1 MTTPTTVNVRLQL
14 RADTAANWTAANPT
28 LLANEVGLETDTKK
42 LKVGNGSAAW
52 NSLAYFPSIVSGGT
66 VLGNL
71 EIGSTGTLTFEGSTA
86 DGFETTLAVTNP
98 TADRTITLPNVSGTV
113 VTTGDTGSVT
123 STMIADGTIVNGDI
137 NASAA
142 IAGTKISPDFGSQT
156 ITTTGVVSAAAGA
169 AATPSITFTGDLN
182 TGIYSPGADQVAIST
197 NGTGRLFIDSSGRL
211 GLGTSSPASAL
222 DVSGGS
228 IKLRNASSGT
238 NFGYEVD
245 VNHANGV
252 SQKMLTARYMI
263 AGASGSYTDIAG
275 INAEIVNA
283 DSNQYGLSFR
293 TGGSLTSR
301 LWIAPSGNV
310 GIGTTSPSQLLHVNS
325 SSNDS
330 RIYLGNSSGLNHSFI
345 GALVGDLYVSSEV
358 AGAVIFRQNAT
369 ERARIDSSGRLLVG
383 TSSQLTSV
391 GSIKQE
397 VAGGSLAISTFLGN
411 AFAYSLPFTKS
422 RGSSVGTIVQS
433 GDELGNI
440 DWYGDDGSATAKQ
453 AARIQAFVDGTP
465 GANDMPG
472 RLVFSTTA
480 DGASSPTERM
490 TIYSNGN
497 PTITNSSFFRPG
509 NDNAVALGQSGLR
522 WTAVWAANGTIQTS
536 DGREKTAISDA
547 SLGSDFIKALRPV
560 SYKWIEGGKRDT
572 GERDEDNN
580 YIYESV
586 PGERTHWGFIA
597 QEVKQAVDDAGVDFG
612 GWVLTD
618 KDDPD
623 SQQALRY
630 DQFIAPLTK
639 ALQEAIA
646 KIETLEAKVAALES
660 A

>member
-1 MTTPTTVNVRLQL
+1 MDASGNVGVGTSSPGSLLTVDGGTFATGRFSNLGAVVIRRAEGTQASPTAIASGSHLGLLDFRGYDGSTYQTPVRLGGFSDSAISNTSSPGYFLVSTTPSGSTTPQERLRITSAGLVGVGTSSPTAQLTLGNLVDSTPSNVSQL
-14 RADTAANWTAANPT
+14 HLYNNLAGSVAGFGVSASQLNYRAPGAHVFFDGTTERARIDSSGNLGIGSSSPQAVLHVERNQAAESGIFINNPN
-28 LLANEVGLETDTKK
+28 AGGYVA
-42 LKVGNGSAAW
+42 VRFGNSDRHTNGDH
-52 NSLAYFPSIVSGGT
+52 LVYGGT
-66 VLGNL
+66 VLGL
-71 EIGSTGTLTFEGSTA
+71 RSKTGTGITFE
-86 DGFETTLAVTNP
+86 
-98 TADRTITLPNVSGTV
+98 
-113 VTTGDTGSVT
+113 
-123 STMIADGTIVNGDI
+123 
-137 NASAA
+137 SA
-142 IAGTKISPDFGSQT
+142 G
-156 ITTTGVVSAAAGA
+156 
-169 AATPSITFTGDLN
+169 
-182 TGIYSPGADQVAIST
+182 
-197 NGTGRLFIDSSGRL
+197 
-211 GLGTSSPASAL
+211 
-222 DVSGGS
+222 
-228 IKLRNASSGT
+228 
-238 NFGYEVD
+238 
-245 VNHANGV
+245 
-252 SQKMLTARYMI
+252 
-263 AGASGSYTDIAG
+263 
-275 INAEIVNA
+275 
-283 DSNQYGLSFR
+283 
-293 TGGSLTSR
+293 
-301 LWIAPSGNV
+301 
-310 GIGTTSPSQLLHVNS
+310 
-325 SSNDS
+325 
-330 RIYLGNSSGLNHSFI
+330 
-345 GALVGDLYVSSEV
+345 
-358 AGAVIFRQNAT
+358 T

-391 GSIKQE
+391 GSIRQE
-397 VAGGSLAISTFLGN
+397 IAGGSLATSTFLNN
-411 AFAYSLPFTKS
+411 AFAYSFAFTKS
-422 RGSSVGTIVQS
+422 RGTSIGTIVQS
-433 GDELGNI
+433 GDELGNF
-440 DWYGDDGSATAKQ
+440 DWYGDDGTGTAKQ